1 MLLEDFNF
9 DVVQKETKHLFPAE
23 NWLSPEYRRRRL
35 PLEKQL
41 ETALEFILSHF
52 FRKHKLAIQNAI
64 LDEYTFFAKITQEKL
79 NRLGLVPVGV
89 KRNIEALNQM
99 LRSSEQLYYI
109 SLDIVEK
116 ENELG
121 KWKLLVSV
129 TADEEHL
136 SELRNG
142 VLT

>member
-1 MLLEDFNF
+1 MD
-9 DVVQKETKHLFPAE
+9 Q
-23 NWLSPEYRRRRL
+23 
-35 PLEKQL
+35 QL
-41 ETALEFILSHF
+41 KTALMFILAYF
-52 FRKHKLAIQNAI
+52 FRKHKLAIQNAFF
-64 LDEYTFFAKITQEKL
+64 DEYTFFAIITQKKL

-109 SLDIVEK
+109 SLDIVEH

-121 KWKLLVSV
+121 KWELLVSV
-129 TADEEHL
+129 TAEEEHL

-142 VLT
+142 G